1 MLHSPM
7 TKVYHQLLLYNVHLR
22 ALLPPPHYYGAS
34 HSFYSYAVF
43 RKALRTDLAI
53 RKGNFRSA
61 TPQIY
66 EACKGYAK
74 GERYGAVDGGP
85 FFSDGFLVWLERS
98 SNLMT
103 GGKTICVR
111 YLDFSDVNGAS
122 RGRRPIGKSIFV
134 TQFERPGES
143 EAHLETVFKNTSNH
157 WVAMGYGSGIVAF
170 WAFTE

>member
-1 MLHSPM
+1 
-7 TKVYHQLLLYNVHLR
+7 
-22 ALLPPPHYYGAS
+22 
-34 HSFYSYAVF
+34 
-43 RKALRTDLAI
+43 
-53 RKGNFRSA
+53 
-61 TPQIY
+61 
-66 EACKGYAK
+66 
-74 GERYGAVDGGP
+74 
-85 FFSDGFLVWLERS
+85 
-98 SNLMT
+98 MT